1 MKKISHQ
8 TSCID
13 LLHGW
18 SIQYCYYLGTILKTK
33 NYFFIISAIK
43 LELKILELDITR
55 EELWVHSQNDN
66 SRLPF
71 LKIRLSPLWTLRTKL
86 YCHTHIYIYVHV
98 LKINANKINWPGTG
112 RIKLTW
118 QGYKHRHLFL
128 VKKQIYLDTNVQN
141 NHCLMPQYQ
150 KLSKK
155 KQKRG

>member
-1 MKKISHQ
+1 MTYGDKHMKKISHQ

-18 SIQYCYYLGTILKTK
+18 SIQYCCYLGTILKTK

-66 SRLPF
+66 SRPPF
-71 LKIRLSPLWTLRTKL
+71 FENSIISPLEPQNKTILPYTHLHLCTCTKNQ
-86 YCHTHIYIYVHV
+86 C
-98 LKINANKINWPGTG
+98 

-118 QGYKHRHLFL
+118 PGYKHRHLFL
-128 VKKQIYLDTNVQN
+128 VIFFFT
-141 NHCLMPQYQ
+141 
-150 KLSKK
+150 
-155 KQKRG
+155 